1 MTNILM
7 AKRIES
13 YDTFEESSDAQ
24 RRLMLSMTPL
34 ERLLKLYELSAGF
47 KTMPKPHVFSLH
59 RSKRKTK
66 TKSHA
71 SGDS

>member
-1 MTNILM
+1 MTIILM

-13 YDTFEESSDAQ
+13 YVTFEESSDAE

-34 ERLLKLYELSAGF
+34 ERLYKLYELSAGF
-47 KTMPKPHVFSLH
+47 RTDAKPHVFSLY
-59 RSKRKTK
+59 RSKTK

-71 SGDS
+71 PGNS

>member
-1 MTNILM
+1 MTIILM

-34 ERLLKLYELSAGF
+34 ERLCKLYELSSGF
-47 KTMPKPHVFSLH
+47 KTEAKPNVFSLY
-59 RSKRKTK
+59 RPKSKTK
-66 TKSHA
+66 KQHA
-71 SGDS
+71 QGNS